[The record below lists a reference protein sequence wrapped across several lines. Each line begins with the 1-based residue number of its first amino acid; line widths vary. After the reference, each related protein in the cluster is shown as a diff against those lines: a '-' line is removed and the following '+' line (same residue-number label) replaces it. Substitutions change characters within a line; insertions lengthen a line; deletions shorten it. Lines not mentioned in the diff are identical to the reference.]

1 MASDFHTH
9 YLPADHCRALLS
21 TSDPQ
26 AGEFVSLEYHPW
38 HLPENFTVIPQDFPE
53 KLAGFNAL
61 GEIGL
66 DKLHGA
72 SPDIQ
77 LHCLEQLLQLAHEM
91 NKPVVLHV
99 VRCYQEIFALLKRFS
114 LRVMV
119 HGFCGSPELLD
130 ELWKRDITVSF
141 PVNALKKTALMDKLT
156 APRGRFGFESDCN
169 QNISVNE
176 IINKSMIPGVEKMTD
191 QYFNDFLG
199 I

>member
-1 MASDFHTH
+1 MEGE
-9 YLPADHCRALLS
+9 LPGGGDPRTLHGGEDQLGQWGPVHAHHQQRHGGRL
-21 TSDPQ
+21 SDP
-26 AGEFVSLEYHPW
+26 L
-38 HLPENFTVIPQDFPE
+38 
-53 KLAGFNAL
+53 
-61 GEIGL
+61 
-66 DKLHGA
+66 
-72 SPDIQ
+72 Q